1 MNPLDLKKKKAIRSD
16 ITILNVGTKVQR
28 SLMICLKSY
37 RSLVTELGLN
47 FRILLHALPPINT
60 CVHLIYSVF
69 KKINYIHFFF
79 SKFHETLP
87 VFNEY

>member
-1 MNPLDLKKKKAIRSD
+1 MNPLDLKKKAIRSD

-60 CVHLIYSVF
+60 YVHLIYSVL
-69 KKINYIHFFF
+69 KKINYTHFFS
-79 SKFHETLP
+79 SKFDETLP